1 MALQSFHQLYTDYR
15 KDVLY
20 FLLRLSGYEQ
30 ELAEELTQ
38 ETFYQ
43 AIRSFSKFRGECHVK
58 TWLLQIA
65 KNVFYQ
71 EIRKKQRGRSLLR
84 SILFNLEKSEPVSL
98 HQQVED
104 KEKLAAVLKVLDT
117 FDSRTRD
124 VMLYRF
130 YSDLSYA
137 QISAMLNI
145 SESSAKVIFFRGK
158 HALQSKLREGYG
170 YEI

>member
-15 KDVLY
+15 KDVFS

-43 AIRSFSKFRGECHVK
+43 VIRSFSTFRGECQVK

-71 EIRKKQRGRSLLR
+71 ELRKKQRGRSLLR
-84 SILFNLEKSEPVSL
+84 SILVNLEKNEPVSL
-98 HQQVED
+98 QQQVEN
-104 KEKLAAVLKVLDT
+104 KEMLAAVLAVLDT
-117 FDSRTRD
+117 FEPRTRD

-137 QISAMLNI
+137 QISAILKI
-145 SESSAKVIFFRGK
+145 SESSAKVTFFRGK
-158 HALQSKLREGYG
+158 HALQAKLREGYG

>member
-1 MALQSFHQLYTDYR
+1 MQSFHQLYTDYR
-15 KDVLY
+15 KDVFY

-30 ELAEELTQ
+30 EWAEEMTQ

-43 AIRSFSKFRGECHVK
+43 AIKSFAKFRGECQVK

-71 EIRKKQRGRSLLR
+71 EVRKKQRGRSLLR
-84 SILFNLEKSEPVSL
+84 SILFNLERSEPVSL
-98 HQQVED
+98 HQQVEN

-137 QISAMLNI
+137 QISAMLKI

-158 HALQSKLREGYG
+158 HALQSKLREVYG

>member
-1 MALQSFHQLYTDYR
+1 MQSFHQLYTDYR

-84 SILFNLEKSEPVSL
+84 SILFNLEKSEPESL

>member
-1 MALQSFHQLYTDYR
+1 M
-15 KDVLY
+15 
-20 FLLRLSGYEQ
+20 
-30 ELAEELTQ
+30 AEELTQ

>member
-15 KDVLY
+15 KDVFY

-43 AIRSFSKFRGECHVK
+43 AIRSFATFRGECHVK

-71 EIRKKQRGRSLLR
+71 EVRKKQRGRSLLR
-84 SILFNLEKSEPVSL
+84 SILFHLEKSEPEAL
-98 HQQVED
+98 HKQVEN
-104 KEKLAAVLKVLDT
+104 KEKLAAVLKILDA

-130 YSDLSYA
+130 YSDLGYA

>member
-43 AIRSFSKFRGECHVK
+43 AIRSFTTFRGECHVK

-71 EIRKKQRGRSLLR
+71 EVRKKQRGRSLLR
-84 SILFNLEKSEPVSL
+84 SLLFHLEKSEPEAL
-98 HQQVED
+98 HKQVEN
-104 KEKLAAVLKVLDT
+104 KEKLAAVLKILDT